1 METPILIAKGM
12 NGQHEL
18 FENKICIRRKGLT
31 AVLSQG
37 LKGDKEIFINQ
48 ISSIQIK
55 KAGLLTNGFI
65 QFAFMGGLEAKDGLL
80 QSTSDENSLI
90 FTKKHQESFE
100 QIKEAIER
108 KLFSKN
114 NNVLPNNDINDLE
127 KLSGLHTK
135 GIITDDEFNAKKKQ
149 ILGL

>member
-1 METPILIAKGM
+1 M

-108 KLFSKN
+108 KFFSKN